1 MVRSEQTMTEE
12 RNKPSN
18 SADESPELDARLNQI
33 ETATE
38 EESNVNEDFVHWLKT
53 SFPVYVLAF
62 TAAAGGYIWYFQ
74 DQAAQQAST
83 IDAWREFR
91 AASNPDSLLEL
102 ADEQEVALPHLSVQ
116 ARLQAGNLQL
126 QAVRRNRPVNAE
138 ADSTETLDDEARDS
152 TLAAAEA
159 AFKAAEASAGLLPDP
174 TIQRATAFAGLAA
187 VAECRGDLEA
197 AARYYEQAESAAQ
210 SIAPFAARFR
220 TARETMSG
228 LDAPR
233 TLPTAAEV
241 SDLRS
246 RATSQSTPTELD
258 PVLTEILG
266 DE

>member
-12 RNKPSN
+12 RNDPSN
-18 SADESPELDARLNQI
+18 SADDSPELDARLNQI

-38 EESNVNEDFVHWLKT
+38 EDSNVNEDFVHWLKT
-53 SFPVYVLAF
+53 SFPIYVLAF
-62 TAAAGGYIWYFQ
+62 TVAAGGYIWYFQ
-74 DQAAQQAST
+74 DQATQQANT

-91 AASNPDSLLEL
+91 AASNPNSLLEL
-102 ADEQEVALPHLSVQ
+102 ADEQEVNLPHLSVQ
-116 ARLQAGNLQL
+116 ARLQAGTLQL

-138 ADSTETLDDEARDS
+138 ADSTETLSDEAREA
-152 TLAAAEA
+152 TLLGAEA
-159 AFKAAEASAGLLPDP
+159 AF
-174 TIQRATAFAGLAA
+174 RAA
-187 VAECRGDLEA
+187 VAECRGDLDA
-197 AARYYEQAESAAQ
+197 ATSYYEQAESAAQ

-220 TARETMSG
+220 TARETMAG

>member
-1 MVRSEQTMTEE
+1 MTEE
-12 RNKPSN
+12 RNDPSN
-18 SADESPELDARLNQI
+18 PAEESPELDARLNQI

-38 EESNVNEDFVHWLKT
+38 EDSNVNEDFVHWLKT

-62 TAAAGGYIWYFQ
+62 AAAAGGYIWYFQ
-74 DQAAQQAST
+74 DQASQQANT

-102 ADEQEVALPHLSVQ
+102 ASEKEVTLPHLSVQ
-116 ARLQAGNLQL
+116 ARLQAGNLHL

-138 ADSTETLDDEARDS
+138 ADSPETLSDEDREA
-152 TLAAAEA
+152 TLLSAEA
-159 AFKAAEASAGLLPDP
+159 AFKSAEASAGLLPDP
-174 TIQRATAFAGLAA
+174 MIQRATALAGLAA

-197 AARYYEQAESAAQ
+197 AAGFYEQA
-210 SIAPFAARFR
+210 AARFR
-220 TARETMSG
+220 TARETLAG

-241 SDLRS
+241 SDLRT
-246 RATSQSTPTELD
+246 RATSQSNPTELD

>member
-1 MVRSEQTMTEE
+1 MTEE
-12 RNKPSN
+12 RNDPSN
-18 SADESPELDARLNQI
+18 PAEESPELDARLNQI

-38 EESNVNEDFVHWLKT
+38 EDSNVNEDFVHWLKT

-62 TAAAGGYIWYFQ
+62 AAAAGGYIWYFQ
-74 DQAAQQAST
+74 DQASQQANT

-102 ADEQEVALPHLSVQ
+102 ASEKEVTLPHLSVQ

-138 ADSTETLDDEARDS
+138 ADSTETLSDEAREE
-152 TLAAAEA
+152 TLSGAEA

-174 TIQRATAFAGLAA
+174 MIQRATALAGLAA

-197 AARYYEQAESAAQ
+197 AASYYEQAESTAE
-210 SIAPFAARFR
+210 SIPPFAARFR
-220 TARETMSG
+220 TARETMAG
-228 LDAPR
+228 LDTPR

-241 SDLRS
+241 SDLRT
-246 RATSQSTPTELD
+246 RATSQSNPTELD

>member
-1 MVRSEQTMTEE
+1 MTEE
-12 RNKPSN
+12 RNDPSHP
-18 SADESPELDARLNQI
+18 AEESPELDARLNQI

-38 EESNVNEDFVHWLKT
+38 EDSNVNEDFVHWLKT

-62 TAAAGGYIWYFQ
+62 AAAAGGYIWYFQ
-74 DQAAQQAST
+74 DQASQQANT

-91 AASNPDSLLEL
+91 AASNPESLLEL
-102 ADEQEVALPHLSVQ
+102 ASEKEVTLPHLSVQ
-116 ARLQAGNLQL
+116 ARLQAGNLHL

-138 ADSTETLDDEARDS
+138 ADSTETLSDEDREA
-152 TLAAAEA
+152 TLLSAEA
-159 AFKAAEASAGLLPDP
+159 AFKSAEASAGLLPDP
-174 TIQRATAFAGLAA
+174 MIQRATALAGLAA

-197 AARYYEQAESAAQ
+197 AARFYEQAESTAE
-210 SIAPFAARFR
+210 SIPPFAARFR
-220 TARETMSG
+220 TARETLAG

-241 SDLRS
+241 SDLRT
-246 RATSQSTPTELD
+246 RATSQSNPTELD